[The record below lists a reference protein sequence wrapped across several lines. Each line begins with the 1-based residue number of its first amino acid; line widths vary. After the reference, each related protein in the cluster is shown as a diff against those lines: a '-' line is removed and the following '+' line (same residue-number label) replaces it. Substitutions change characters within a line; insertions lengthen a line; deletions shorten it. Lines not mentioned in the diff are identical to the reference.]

1 MWEQQRMEKVLGCR
15 KTHGTVEQREG
26 RDDKLSYENMSNK
39 NIVIKEANEYK
50 TDDIE
55 KKNGRIYFKD
65 ENDIIGEVI
74 CENIIR
80 AMMGRV

>member
-39 NIVIKEANEYK
+39 DIVVKEANEYK
-50 TDDIE
+50 TEDIE
-55 KKNGRIYFKD
+55 RKSKNIFQR
-65 ENDIIGEVI
+65 
-74 CENIIR
+74 
-80 AMMGRV
+80 